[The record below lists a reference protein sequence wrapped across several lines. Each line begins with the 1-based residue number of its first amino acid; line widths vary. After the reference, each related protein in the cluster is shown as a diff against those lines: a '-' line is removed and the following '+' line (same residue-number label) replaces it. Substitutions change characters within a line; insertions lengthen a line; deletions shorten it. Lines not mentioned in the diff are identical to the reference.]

1 MNSDKK
7 LLSLIIPVYNSEK
20 YLKECLNSVF
30 NQYDSNLEII
40 IVNDGSTDNS
50 KDIIENYQDA
60 GHEFIY
66 IEKKNGGLSSARNA
80 GIMLASGE
88 YIAFLDSDDLWCVDI
103 YSRIKSLFKL
113 YPSDC
118 YAFNYIK
125 LKIDGYQE
133 DVQVFWGKSNEFEQT
148 LESKKNE
155 LANVSH
161 WFVWRYVFKASYFKL
176 NEFDVGRRFEDQLL
190 IPKLINI
197 VQSVV
202 FSDSYVIQ
210 YRQNEKSITNNLKLS
225 DLDDSEYCIIR
236 YLVEYDKNPSKYWS
250 IVLANLYLSHLSK
263 CARLYHQN
271 TETAIDSY
279 KRVNKNMPLKII
291 IESGNK
297 KALFYYCSLGLLF
310 RRLIKI
316 VKSES
321 I

>member
-30 NQYDSNLEII
+30 NQYDNNLEVI
-40 IVNDGSTDNS
+40 IVNDGSTDKS

-60 GHEFIY
+60 GYEFIY
-66 IEKKNGGLSSARNA
+66 FEKNNGGLSSARNA

-103 YSRIKSLFKL
+103 YSRMKSLFKL

-125 LKIDGYQE
+125 LKNDGYQE
-133 DVQVFWGKSNEFEQT
+133 SVQNFFVTSNEFERT
-148 LESKKNE
+148 LESKKKE
-155 LANVSH
+155 LANISQ
-161 WFVWRYVFKASYFKL
+161 WFAWCYVFKTSYFKL

-190 IPKLINI
+190 IPKQINI
-197 VQSVV
+197 AQSVV
-202 FSDSYVIQ
+202 FSDLYIIQ
-210 YRQNEKSITNNLKLS
+210 YRQNANSITNNLKIS
-225 DLDDSEYCIIR
+225 DLDDGEYCIDR
-236 YLVEYDKNPSKYWS
+236 YLVEFYKKPSKYWS
-250 IVLANLYLSHLSK
+250 IVLANLYLSHVSK

-271 TETAIDSY
+271 SEMAIDSY
-279 KRVNKNMPLKII
+279 KRVNKSMPLKII

-297 KALFYYCSLGLLF
+297 KALFYYCSLGVLF
-310 RRLIKI
+310 RRLIKL
-316 VKSES
+316 VKAES